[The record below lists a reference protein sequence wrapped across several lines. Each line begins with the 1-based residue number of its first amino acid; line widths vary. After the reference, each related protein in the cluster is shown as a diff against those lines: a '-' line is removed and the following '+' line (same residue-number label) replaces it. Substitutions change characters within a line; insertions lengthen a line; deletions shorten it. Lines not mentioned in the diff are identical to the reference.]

1 MARVHPKG
9 VDLGEPGAVACIQG
23 EEAWPEEAGTQASV
37 LTVWRRS
44 LLFNGNGFAVF
55 DAKGNLAFRVDNYA
69 SGSKKEVVLMD
80 GAGKPLLTIRRKKLS
95 LGLGEQWM
103 IYEGEDDADP
113 RFVVKRHVNP
123 LHSRALQARV
133 IPCVSG
139 AKSRCAYKIE
149 GSYSQRRCA
158 VLDGERRPM
167 AEIKRKEPVKGVSF
181 GLDVFHLVVQPGF
194 DASVAMTIVM
204 LLEQM
209 FGSRSP
215 FLKIAKAFA

>member
-9 VDLGEPGAVACIQG
+9 VDLGEPGAVSCIEIAEPAPG
-23 EEAWPEEAGTQASV
+23 EAGAAASV
-37 LTVWRRS
+37 LLTVWRRS

-95 LGLGEQWM
+95 LGEQWM

-113 RFVVKRHVNP
+113 RFVVKRDVNP
-123 LHSRALQARV
+123 LHSGALARV
-133 IPCVSG
+133 TPCASG
-139 AKSRCAYKIE
+139 AKSRRAYKIE

-167 AEIKRKEPVKGVSF
+167 AEIKRKEPAKGVSF

-215 FLKIAKAFA
+215 LLKIGKAFD